1 VPLRGGEAD
10 LGNYRTL
17 CDPCHAVET
26 AALHDRLRARKRAR
40 AAEGTGDIRASS
52 GGGEVGEGGGGSM
65 E

>member
-40 AAEGTGDIRASS
+40 AAEGTGDIRAFF
-52 GGGEVGEGGGGSM
+52 GRG
-65 E
+65 